1 MSGRLFFS
9 SVFLS
14 CKFLQVNFVSG
25 LLLIIDRFID
35 EGLKAVD
42 RKLFVKRINGA
53 VKKAKTA

>member
-1 MSGRLFFS
+1 
-9 SVFLS
+9 
-14 CKFLQVNFVSG
+14 